1 MKRKS
6 PDDNGR
12 SKPFFSRDALLT
24 ETIGLALEYN
34 RIYNYDYGDMRM
46 FYYAQTLDTESI
58 YRFNK
63 QLEEA
68 IKST

>member
-6 PDDNGR
+6 PDDMGR
-12 SKPFFSRDALLT
+12 SKPFLSRDTLLA
-24 ETIGLALEYN
+24 ETIGLTLEYN
-34 RIYNYDYGDMRM
+34 RTHNYEYGDMRM
-46 FYYAQTLDTESI
+46 FYYAKTLDTEGI
-58 YRFNK
+58 FRFNK